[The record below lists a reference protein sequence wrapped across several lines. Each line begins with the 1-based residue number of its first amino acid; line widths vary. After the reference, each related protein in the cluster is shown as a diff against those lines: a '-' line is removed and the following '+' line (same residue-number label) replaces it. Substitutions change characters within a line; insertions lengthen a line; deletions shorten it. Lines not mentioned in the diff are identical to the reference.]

1 METPNTRSRRKRELE
16 NSSQED
22 GLRVA
27 WVHDSQL
34 RKAVL
39 QATEDDVISPP
50 TPTQRPRPISS
61 LLKSSSSSSTSEPSK
76 ANRPPR
82 KRPCRGHR
90 SLPTSIQKPTS
101 SSTGNTTGESSG
113 SGSNSLPN
121 MSILSSC
128 HSTSSEKTRL
138 DYLLDRFS
146 LLSSPMDEDK
156 TNNSSKKSYMDVE
169 TPSRNLRPRN
179 TTSIKDKPMI
189 ITSTPL
195 KKRNGSISTSNSTST
210 SNVSSHMKPNPK
222 SRSNPNIEPIPI
234 PLLHQSKSIDVPHP
248 NVPQDK
254 GKGIFTSKPPST
266 STTTTHRNPLSPIKG
281 TAPRIGLGSQHKPK
295 SSNTSVTT
303 TTITSNRTGGWTR
316 TNSGKAFRTPFLD
329 STSTGGVRSSPRKE
343 VLNGVVPV
351 RGQSAL
357 PSTRPNNTTARPN
370 ISNTSV
376 SPNKRPRPVNPRSN
390 TSASESSSLKSSL
403 PPTPPAPPVE
413 VGFKN
418 YDVGEN
424 DPEDTSFDSFDGIFA
439 SGGEEIERLLRS
451 VDGST

>member
-1 METPNTRSRRKRELE
+1 MDTPNTRSRRKRELE

-39 QATEDDVISPP
+39 QATEDDVITPP

-76 ANRPPR
+76 SNKPPR

-101 SSTGNTTGESSG
+101 SSTDTGESSE

-121 MSILSSC
+121 MSILST
-128 HSTSSEKTRL
+128 STSTNSEKTRL

-179 TTSIKDKPMI
+179 TTSMKDRPMM

-195 KKRNGSISTSNSTST
+195 KNRNGSTFTSNSTSY
-210 SNVSSHMKPNPK
+210 VGSHIKANPK
-222 SRSNPNIEPIPI
+222 SKSNPNIEPVPI
-234 PLLHQSKSIDVPHP
+234 PLIHQSKTVDIPHP

-266 STTTTHRNPLSPIKG
+266 TTLTTHRNPLSPVKG

-295 SSNTSVTT
+295 STNPSTT

-329 STSTGGVRSSPRKE
+329 PTSTGGVRSSPRKQ
-343 VLNGVVPV
+343 VSNGVGPV
-351 RGQSAL
+351 RGPSVIPTTFTKSNHTL
-357 PSTRPNNTTARPN
+357 PRPN
-370 ISNTSV
+370 ISV

-390 TSASESSSLKSSL
+390 TSTSESSSLKSSL
-403 PPTPPAPPVE
+403 PPTPPVLPVE

-439 SGGEEIERLLRS
+439 GGGEEIERLLRS
-451 VDGST
+451 VDGSA